1 MLKAIAEEVDRVPAR
16 DGGADM
22 PQWARSNLG
31 QLVMG
36 FKSHV
41 LDAHQR
47 VLFSGLSGRP
57 KHLAEFLTTGASMG
71 MLTVYLD
78 RIAEGD
84 FEGAERLTEQPEDWI
99 SAGLGREGIPWVLV
113 GSPGG

>member
-1 MLKAIAEEVDRVPAR
+1 
-16 DGGADM
+16 M
-22 PQWARSNLG
+22 PLWARSNLG

-36 FKSHV
+36 LKSHV
-41 LDAHQR
+41 LDAHQGI
-47 VLFSGLSGRP
+47 LFSRLSGRP

-99 SAGLGREGIPWVLV
+99 AAALGRGGILPVLMGV
-113 GSPGG
+113 KVVQ